1 MFLEIIGGLA
11 SVASISGITAKEL
24 IPFISD
30 LDKKLFEKYFSYL
43 EGKKVLTAPFDSEVS
58 QAVIKSLESIKDKT
72 EQLRLDIKSKQAQH
86 LILDLIHTL
95 SQNLMLLYKHQ
106 NSTDEVLFYKSLQ
119 KVRVKF
125 ARVLSLLC
133 FTYEV
138 DLSNQQTDLARLVLE
153 HAYRVR

>member
-11 SVASISGITAKEL
+11 NVASISGITAKEL

-30 LDKKLFEKYFSYL
+30 PDKKLFEKYFSYL

-95 SQNLMLLYKHQ
+95 SQNLMLLYKHHPTHCADGFHC
-106 NSTDEVLFYKSLQ
+106 NVRSPLQ
-119 KVRVKF
+119 DYAMPFLHSVS
-125 ARVLSLLC
+125 A
-133 FTYEV
+133 
-138 DLSNQQTDLARLVLE
+138 
-153 HAYRVR
+153 

>member
-11 SVASISGITAKEL
+11 NVASISGITAKEL

-30 LDKKLFEKYFSYL
+30 PDKKLFEKYFSYL

-106 NSTDEVLFYKSLQ
+106 
-119 KVRVKF
+119 
-125 ARVLSLLC
+125 
-133 FTYEV
+133 
-138 DLSNQQTDLARLVLE
+138 
-153 HAYRVR
+153 

>member
-1 MFLEIIGGLA
+1 LFLEIIGGLA

-30 LDKKLFEKYFSYL
+30 PDKKLFEKYFSYL
-43 EGKKVLTAPFDSEVS
+43 EGKKVLIAPFDSEVS
-58 QAVIKSLESIKDKT
+58 HAVIKSLESIKEKT

-86 LILDLIHTL
+86 LLLDLIHTL

-106 NSTDEVLFYKSLQ
+106 NSIDEVLFYKSLQ

-125 ARVLSLLC
+125 ASII
-133 FTYEV
+133 FTMFYV
-138 DLSNQQTDLARLVLE
+138 
-153 HAYRVR
+153 

>member
-30 LDKKLFEKYFSYL
+30 PDKKLFEKYFSYL
-43 EGKKVLTAPFDSEVS
+43 EGKKVLIAPFDSEVS
-58 QAVIKSLESIKDKT
+58 HAVIKSLESIKEKT

-86 LILDLIHTL
+86 LLLDLIHTL

-106 NSTDEVLFYKSLQ
+106 NSIDEVLFYKSLQ

-133 FTYEV
+133 FIFRCV
-138 DLSNQQTDLARLVLE
+138 FPV
-153 HAYRVR
+153 

>member
-30 LDKKLFEKYFSYL
+30 PDKKLFEKYFSYL
-43 EGKKVLTAPFDSEVS
+43 EGKKVLIAPFDSEVS
-58 QAVIKSLESIKDKT
+58 HAVIKSLESIKEKT

-86 LILDLIHTL
+86 LLLDLIHTL

-106 NSTDEVLFYKSLQ
+106 NSIDEVLFINLCK